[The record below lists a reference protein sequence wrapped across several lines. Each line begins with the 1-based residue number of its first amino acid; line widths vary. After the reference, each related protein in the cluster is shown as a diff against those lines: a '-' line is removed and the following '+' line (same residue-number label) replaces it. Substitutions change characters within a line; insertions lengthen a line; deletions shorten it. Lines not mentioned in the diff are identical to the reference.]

1 VDDAMLSQFED
12 FLRAQKVEFTDK
24 DIKDNLDWIKSSI
37 KAELFTSQFGQA
49 EGLKVRA
56 EWDPQ
61 IKQALTYMPEA
72 LALEEHKLPSE
83 QKTTE
88 TATTATAQTTAPT
101 QNGAHQ

>member
-1 VDDAMLSQFED
+1 MQQFKD
-12 FLRAQKVEFTDK
+12 FLRAQKIDFTDK
-24 DIKDNLDWIKSSI
+24 DLNDNLDWVKSSI

-61 IKQALTYMPEA
+61 IRKALTFMPEA

-88 TATTATAQTTAPT
+88 TASAAATQTTTAT
-101 QNGAHQ
+101 QNAAHP